1 MATAAAP
8 AAPPAPPATA
18 PARRPLFYY
27 GYWIVGV
34 ALMAQFVSVGLQTLV
49 GGVFLKP
56 MTEELDWTRTEFT
69 YAQTVGHFLMA
80 FVGFFI
86 GVYVD
91 RYGGRGMMV
100 IGVTIAGVALFMVGA
115 ITELWQWVLLRGVL
129 FTVGAALMGGL
140 VVNVTLSK
148 WWVEKRGQMIGFAAI
163 GASLAG
169 MLMPPL
175 MTVVVDEFGWRTG
188 WRVLAVGAWLLVY
201 PAAML
206 MRRQPEDHG
215 LHPDGNSDEEVRAGA
230 GAAAAAELANSFTRG
245 EALRT
250 PALYLIVFAY
260 GLSGIALGAVILQTI
275 PFLTDEGFDRSTAA
289 GALVLYS
296 IPSGFSKPVWGLMID
311 RVTPR
316 YLASLSFMFTA
327 VSVILMV
334 VGASAG
340 SVQILTVAYLLFGLA
355 VGGTV
360 PVQEVIWASYFGRAH
375 LGAVRGVAMPFA
387 LVLGAGGPLAVS
399 LYFDVVG
406 DYYGAFYALSAFSVL
421 GALVMLL
428 ARKPVK
434 PRAPGAPPA
443 PPVAGPPE
451 NGGASLRDPAAL
463 ASGAE
468 AREDGDG
475 VAAGEPERETV
486 AVPSRVP
493 PRDYMAGR

>member
-1 MATAAAP
+1 
-8 AAPPAPPATA
+8 
-18 PARRPLFYY
+18 
-27 GYWIVGV
+27 
-34 ALMAQFVSVGLQTLV
+34 MAQFVSVGLQTLV

-260 GLSGIALGAVILQTI
+260 GLSGIALG
-275 PFLTDEGFDRSTAA
+275 R
-289 GALVLYS
+289 
-296 IPSGFSKPVWGLMID
+296 
-311 RVTPR
+311 
-316 YLASLSFMFTA
+316 
-327 VSVILMV
+327 
-334 VGASAG
+334 
-340 SVQILTVAYLLFGLA
+340 
-355 VGGTV
+355 
-360 PVQEVIWASYFGRAH
+360 
-375 LGAVRGVAMPFA
+375 
-387 LVLGAGGPLAVS
+387 
-399 LYFDVVG
+399 
-406 DYYGAFYALSAFSVL
+406 
-421 GALVMLL
+421 
-428 ARKPVK
+428 
-434 PRAPGAPPA
+434 
-443 PPVAGPPE
+443 
-451 NGGASLRDPAAL
+451 
-463 ASGAE
+463 
-468 AREDGDG
+468 
-475 VAAGEPERETV
+475 
-486 AVPSRVP
+486 
-493 PRDYMAGR
+493 

>member
-1 MATAAAP
+1 M
-8 AAPPAPPATA
+8 
-18 PARRPLFYY
+18 
-27 GYWIVGV
+27 
-34 ALMAQFVSVGLQTLV
+34 
-49 GGVFLKP
+49 
-56 MTEELDWTRTEFT
+56 
-69 YAQTVGHFLMA
+69 
-80 FVGFFI
+80 
-86 GVYVD
+86 
-91 RYGGRGMMV
+91 
-100 IGVTIAGVALFMVGA
+100 
-115 ITELWQWVLLRGVL
+115 
-129 FTVGAALMGGL
+129 
-140 VVNVTLSK
+140 
-148 WWVEKRGQMIGFAAI
+148 
-163 GASLAG
+163 
-169 MLMPPL
+169 
-175 MTVVVDEFGWRTG
+175 
-188 WRVLAVGAWLLVY
+188 
-201 PAAML
+201 
-206 MRRQPEDHG
+206 
-215 LHPDGNSDEEVRAGA
+215 
-230 GAAAAAELANSFTRG
+230 
-245 EALRT
+245 
-250 PALYLIVFAY
+250 
-260 GLSGIALGAVILQTI
+260 ILQTI

-493 PRDYMAGR
+493 PVITWLVASWRAYRSPEAARSGSTSRLCARSRPTVPAGTRTVRASCRSSGTTGPRGASRRDAGV